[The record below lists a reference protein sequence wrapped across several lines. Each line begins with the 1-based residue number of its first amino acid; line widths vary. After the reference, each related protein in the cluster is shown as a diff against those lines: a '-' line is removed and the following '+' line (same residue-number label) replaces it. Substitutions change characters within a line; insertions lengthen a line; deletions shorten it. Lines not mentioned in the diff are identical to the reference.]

1 MTPHLRASQALA
13 ALDTLREYETALLGQ
28 EGAAAAREMGLAEH
42 AFQTAEVRR
51 APCSRPSSISTILVD
66 CCAHDAAMSIT
77 APLPA
82 LLQTAAKQLQAPNL
96 MVPPCPQAC
105 RLAHPDAEWL
115 QLAGLLHGLGKLLAH
130 PT

>member
-1 MTPHLRASQALA
+1 MTRRLGVAQALA

-42 AFQTAEVRR
+42 AFQTAEVRCSPR
-51 APCSRPSSISTILVD
+51 RDAPVGWDVYRERVAATSIMPCSS
-66 CCAHDAAMSIT
+66 
-77 APLPA
+77 A
-82 LLQTAAKQLQAPNL
+82 LLYIACCEVDGSAWRCHVVT
-96 MVPPCPQAC
+96 QAC